1 MTLRDLCAA
10 YVEGYIQ
17 ASLSNCLIHG
27 KIKSEEL
34 DDIKELAMKCM
45 ENYIAHLN
53 LTAMEKEEMKQNYK
67 QWSDF
72 ALQGIKQQLRDSGKM

>member
-1 MTLRDLCAA
+1 MILRDLCAT

-34 DDIKELAMKCM
+34 DNIKELAMK
-45 ENYIAHLN
+45 
-53 LTAMEKEEMKQNYK
+53 
-67 QWSDF
+67 
-72 ALQGIKQQLRDSGKM
+72 